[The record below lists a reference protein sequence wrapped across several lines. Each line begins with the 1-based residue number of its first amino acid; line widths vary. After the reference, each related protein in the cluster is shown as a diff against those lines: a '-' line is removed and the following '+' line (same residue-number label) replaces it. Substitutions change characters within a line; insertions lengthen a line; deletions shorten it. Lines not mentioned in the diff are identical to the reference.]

1 MFRSFAAAAA
11 LAILLVGA
19 ARAGEPTRTTV
30 LLRTE
35 TTNIGQK
42 LVYPRRGTPEIT
54 TMIVELAPGAK
65 TVLHTH
71 PFPLVAY
78 MLEGTLEVRYA
89 GGEVHRYQAGD
100 SFVEAGGHVHQ
111 GVNVGTGPV
120 RILVTVIG
128 VKGVPYAH
136 AVKR

>member
-1 MFRSFAAAAA
+1 MFRALSAVVMAA
-11 LAILLVGA
+11 LLL
-19 ARAGEPTRTTV
+19 AGPAWAGGSTKTTV
-30 LLRTE
+30 LLRTD

-42 LVYPRRGTPEIT
+42 LVYPRKGTPEIT

-65 TVLHTH
+65 TALHTH
-71 PFPLVAY
+71 PYPLVAY

-89 GGEVHRYQAGD
+89 GGRVHRYKAGD
-100 SFVEAGGHVHQ
+100 SFVEAVGHVHQ
-111 GVNVGTGPV
+111 GINVGETPV

-136 AVKR
+136 AIKR